1 MLGIGLSRVIDGVG
15 EQLWDE
21 VGPNGHRK
29 GGAGSA
35 ALKQL
40 RVVAYLEEGFKSKK
54 SQLNLWFKF

>member
-40 RVVAYLEEGFKSKK
+40 RVVADLEEGFKSKK
-54 SQLNLWFKF
+54 S